1 MWLTICGEY
10 SGIVKRQQKV
20 SDKNITILMPSAIFY
35 ALNIRQYRVRR
46 QSVYRNIFDMTLSE
60 NSIQVVH
67 KAMDS
72 T

>member
-1 MWLTICGEY
+1 
-10 SGIVKRQQKV
+10 
-20 SDKNITILMPSAIFY
+20 MPSAIFY
-35 ALNIRQYRVRR
+35 ALNIRQYRVRK